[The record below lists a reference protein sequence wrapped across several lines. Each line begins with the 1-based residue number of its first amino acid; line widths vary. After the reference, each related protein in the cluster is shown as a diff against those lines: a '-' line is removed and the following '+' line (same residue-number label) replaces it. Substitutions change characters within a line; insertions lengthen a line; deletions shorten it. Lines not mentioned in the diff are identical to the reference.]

1 MSSSLV
7 RGLMAVAALTG
18 LATAS
23 VGAQQGAGTRVTGR
37 VTDKDG
43 GLPIDGA
50 QVRVDGST
58 IGTITSADGRFALL
72 RLQPGNYQLRVVRI
86 GYLSDVKSVS
96 VTANQTT
103 TVDFV
108 LTKAPYQLEAVVT
121 TATGQ
126 QLTRELG
133 NSIAKID
140 AAELVSK
147 APITQMQDV
156 LNGRTAGVTMIA
168 SNGTVGGGARVRVRG
183 LSSASLS
190 NDPLLIIDGVRMEQG
205 SPDISGKLGDTYVG
219 GGSPNFLNNLNPDDI
234 ESMEIVKGPSAAT
247 LYGTQSANGVIVI
260 TTKKG
265 RQTAP
270 RWSVF
275 GSGGTSENT
284 YDYGG
289 QYYNK
294 GVNKANGREIDCT
307 LAREASGVCTL
318 TQQYSRNLLMDAET
332 SPFKTGNRQSYGAQV
347 SGGTESLRYFVS
359 GTWENEIGVL
369 RMPDAEVD
377 SLIASRGTPSI
388 PRWQRLPNQLAKTSL
403 RGNFGM
409 PVWGNGDLS
418 LSSGFISSSNIIPQ
432 TGDNLYGVIGS
443 GLFGTANPAAPNA
456 WGFATPGQAF
466 SRATT
471 RDVRQFINSIS
482 ANWKP
487 RDWLATRAIVGLDFM
502 NWQDAAKIRTGE
514 GCPFCGVEVDGLRA
528 VNRYNNERYS
538 VDAGATVTKTV
549 WNDFNSKTAF
559 GAQWNRDGR
568 FVTFNSAKVLPPGG
582 STIDAGAQKTS
593 GEQTT
598 EFVTF
603 GVYVEQQIGWKDK
616 LFVTGAVRRDQNS
629 AFGQDFGAAVYPKAT
644 LSWVARE
651 NSGAKWVN
659 NFRPRLAWGVSGQQ
673 PTANASITFLN
684 PVTATLL
691 SGEAPAAV
699 FGAQGNN
706 DLKPE
711 RSREIEGGFD
721 FATLRNRVSLQV
733 TYYDKRTD
741 DAIVQRDISPS
752 QTAGRAIFDNVGVV
766 SNKGLEVSFN
776 ARVLDYNNLQYD
788 AQIEASWNKNE
799 LVSLA
804 PGIKPFGGFG
814 YQNAPGRPLFSNYW
828 PNMTG
833 FKDANGDGVIVP
845 SEVTTTT
852 GPVYG
857 GPSVPSRTFALN
869 NTVGLLKNK
878 LRINGLLDYRG
889 GNIMHQISD
898 GFACALGPNNCAD
911 THVKGTPLDR
921 QARAVIAGAA
931 LGAYWEKGD
940 FIRLREVSATYTLPK
955 TVTTLLKSRE
965 SSIVFSGRNI
975 WMWTKEFSGADPESQ
990 TQGTDATPYSFVQ
1003 LGQPRYFTV
1012 RVNLNY

>member
-1 MSSSLV
+1 
-7 RGLMAVAALTG
+7 
-18 LATAS
+18 
-23 VGAQQGAGTRVTGR
+23 
-37 VTDKDG
+37 
-43 GLPIDGA
+43 
-50 QVRVDGST
+50 
-58 IGTITSADGRFALL
+58 
-72 RLQPGNYQLRVVRI
+72 
-86 GYLSDVKSVS
+86 
-96 VTANQTT
+96 
-103 TVDFV
+103 
-108 LTKAPYQLEAVVT
+108 
-121 TATGQ
+121 
-126 QLTRELG
+126 
-133 NSIAKID
+133 
-140 AAELVSK
+140 
-147 APITQMQDV
+147 
-156 LNGRTAGVTMIA
+156 
-168 SNGTVGGGARVRVRG
+168 
-183 LSSASLS
+183 
-190 NDPLLIIDGVRMEQG
+190 
-205 SPDISGKLGDTYVG
+205 
-219 GGSPNFLNNLNPDDI
+219 
-234 ESMEIVKGPSAAT
+234 
-247 LYGTQSANGVIVI
+247 
-260 TTKKG
+260 
-265 RQTAP
+265 
-270 RWSVF
+270 
-275 GSGGTSENT
+275 
-284 YDYGG
+284 
-289 QYYNK
+289 
-294 GVNKANGREIDCT
+294 
-307 LAREASGVCTL
+307 
-318 TQQYSRNLLMDAET
+318 
-332 SPFKTGNRQSYGAQV
+332 
-347 SGGTESLRYFVS
+347 
-359 GTWENEIGVL
+359 
-369 RMPDAEVD
+369 
-377 SLIASRGTPSI
+377 
-388 PRWQRLPNQLAKTSL
+388 
-403 RGNFGM
+403 M

-582 STIDAGAQKTS
+582 ATIDAGAQKTS

-776 ARVLDYNNLQYD
+776 ARVLDFNNLQYD

-857 GPSVPSRTFALN
+857 GPERAEPHLCTQQHRRPAQEQAPHQRAARLSRWQHHAPDLRRLRLRVRPEQLRRHAREGGRRSIGRPARSSPVPPSAPTGRRVTSSACAKFRPRTRCRRPSRRCSSRVSRASSSPAATSGCGPRSSQVPTPSRRRRGPTPRRTPSCSSASRATSPFAS
-869 NTVGLLKNK
+869 T
-878 LRINGLLDYRG
+878 
-889 GNIMHQISD
+889 
-898 GFACALGPNNCAD
+898 
-911 THVKGTPLDR
+911 
-921 QARAVIAGAA
+921 
-931 LGAYWEKGD
+931 
-940 FIRLREVSATYTLPK
+940 
-955 TVTTLLKSRE
+955 
-965 SSIVFSGRNI
+965 
-975 WMWTKEFSGADPESQ
+975 
-990 TQGTDATPYSFVQ
+990 
-1003 LGQPRYFTV
+1003 
-1012 RVNLNY
+1012 

>member
-86 GYLSDVKSVS
+86 GYLSDVKSIS

-369 RMPDAEVD
+369 QMPDAEID

-388 PRWQRLPNQLAKTSL
+388 PRWQRLPN
-403 RGNFGM
+403 
-409 PVWGNGDLS
+409 
-418 LSSGFISSSNIIPQ
+418 
-432 TGDNLYGVIGS
+432 
-443 GLFGTANPAAPNA
+443 
-456 WGFATPGQAF
+456 
-466 SRATT
+466 
-471 RDVRQFINSIS
+471 
-482 ANWKP
+482 
-487 RDWLATRAIVGLDFM
+487 
-502 NWQDAAKIRTGE
+502 
-514 GCPFCGVEVDGLRA
+514 
-528 VNRYNNERYS
+528 
-538 VDAGATVTKTV
+538 
-549 WNDFNSKTAF
+549 
-559 GAQWNRDGR
+559 
-568 FVTFNSAKVLPPGG
+568 
-582 STIDAGAQKTS
+582 
-593 GEQTT
+593 
-598 EFVTF
+598 
-603 GVYVEQQIGWKDK
+603 
-616 LFVTGAVRRDQNS
+616 
-629 AFGQDFGAAVYPKAT
+629 
-644 LSWVARE
+644 
-651 NSGAKWVN
+651 
-659 NFRPRLAWGVSGQQ
+659 
-673 PTANASITFLN
+673 
-684 PVTATLL
+684 
-691 SGEAPAAV
+691 
-699 FGAQGNN
+699 
-706 DLKPE
+706 
-711 RSREIEGGFD
+711 
-721 FATLRNRVSLQV
+721 
-733 TYYDKRTD
+733 
-741 DAIVQRDISPS
+741 
-752 QTAGRAIFDNVGVV
+752 
-766 SNKGLEVSFN
+766 
-776 ARVLDYNNLQYD
+776 
-788 AQIEASWNKNE
+788 
-799 LVSLA
+799 
-804 PGIKPFGGFG
+804 
-814 YQNAPGRPLFSNYW
+814 
-828 PNMTG
+828 
-833 FKDANGDGVIVP
+833 
-845 SEVTTTT
+845 
-852 GPVYG
+852 
-857 GPSVPSRTFALN
+857 
-869 NTVGLLKNK
+869 
-878 LRINGLLDYRG
+878 
-889 GNIMHQISD
+889 
-898 GFACALGPNNCAD
+898 
-911 THVKGTPLDR
+911 
-921 QARAVIAGAA
+921 
-931 LGAYWEKGD
+931 
-940 FIRLREVSATYTLPK
+940 
-955 TVTTLLKSRE
+955 
-965 SSIVFSGRNI
+965 
-975 WMWTKEFSGADPESQ
+975 
-990 TQGTDATPYSFVQ
+990 
-1003 LGQPRYFTV
+1003 
-1012 RVNLNY
+1012 